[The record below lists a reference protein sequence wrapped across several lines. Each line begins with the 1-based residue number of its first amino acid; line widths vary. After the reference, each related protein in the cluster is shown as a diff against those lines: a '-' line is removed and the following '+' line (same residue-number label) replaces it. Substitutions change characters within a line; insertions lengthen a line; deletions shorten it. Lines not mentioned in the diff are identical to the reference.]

1 MAETLRAEVAAADI
15 GTMNCTRCDQPATV
29 KRGDVL
35 YCGACSL
42 ALDWQEMIH
51 LVQDARV
58 ETPIAGRGEPIARS
72 A

>member
-1 MAETLRAEVAAADI
+1 MPILGADMTAGTLVAW
-15 GTMNCTRCDQPATV
+15 RKQPGDTV